1 MSISK
6 PNRYHGEIVAGSLLV
21 PESRKIAGLLF
32 DKVSDAGWYHAIIE
46 ENILQKKSP
55 ATAKRQ
61 AKLIR
66 KRLSLMSP
74 ELWSLVQDGSSEIA
88 VQALLA
94 ATIKHS
100 RLVGDFMDGICRDHR
115 LIYNPKLNKSDWR
128 TYIESCTQ
136 VEPAIALW
144 SESTNNKLRQV
155 VFRILA
161 ESGYLDNTR
170 SLKLQKVHLAPEV
183 MNYLKQ
189 NQEKYVLRCME
200 ITS

>member
-1 MSISK
+1 
-6 PNRYHGEIVAGSLLV
+6 
-21 PESRKIAGLLF
+21 
-32 DKVSDAGWYHAIIE
+32 
-46 ENILQKKSP
+46 
-55 ATAKRQ
+55 
-61 AKLIR
+61 
-66 KRLSLMSP
+66 
-74 ELWSLVQDGSSEIA
+74 
-88 VQALLA
+88 
-94 ATIKHS
+94 
-100 RLVGDFMDGICRDHR
+100 MDGICRDHR

-136 VEPAIALW
+136 VEPAIAVW

-170 SLKLQKVHLAPEV
+170 SLKLQKVHIAPEV